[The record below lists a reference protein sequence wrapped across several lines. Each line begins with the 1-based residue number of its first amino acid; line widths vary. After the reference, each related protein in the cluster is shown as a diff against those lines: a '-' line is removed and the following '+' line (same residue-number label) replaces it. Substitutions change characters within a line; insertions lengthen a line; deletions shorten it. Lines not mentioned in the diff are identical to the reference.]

1 MKPIGHYAARGM
13 SLLFG
18 TLTVMSFQQ
27 RFISTMRRGSLFSPF
42 VFTNH
47 HSLPSS
53 ITSSSSSL
61 NSRLYMSTNPSG
73 SGVDNIMNPN
83 SYTEKAWENI
93 QKLPQYGDKY
103 GAQFVEAPILF
114 KSLLDEGQGGL
125 TQRILAK
132 TGANINVIDKTLED
146 YLKRQPKV
154 SDTSQKSLGK
164 SMVDTLNKA
173 QQIKKEF
180 EDSFVSVEHLL
191 MAVADTDSFI
201 KKLLSDNNV
210 RLPQLKEAV
219 KAIRGSAKVTTRNAE
234 ASYES
239 LKLYCRD
246 LTEAAEQGKL
256 DPVIGRD
263 EEIRRT
269 IQILSRRTKNNPI
282 LLGKYKWVRHCVW

>member
-1 MKPIGHYAARGM
+1 MKPIIHYAVRGM
-13 SLLFG
+13 SVLFG

-27 RFISTMRRGSLFSPF
+27 RFMSSTMRRGSFFSPF
-42 VFTNH
+42 MLTSQ
-47 HSLPSS
+47 HSLPS
-53 ITSSSSSL
+53 ITSSSSSSL
-61 NSRLYMSTNPSG
+61 NSRLYMSANPSG
-73 SGVDNIMNPN
+73 GVDNIMNPN
-83 SYTEKAWENI
+83 SYTEKAWDNI

-210 RLPQLKEAV
+210 RMPQLKEAV
-219 KAIRGSAKVTTRNAE
+219 KAIRGSAKVTTRTAE

-239 LKLYCRD
+239 LKLYCR
-246 LTEAAEQGKL
+246 
-256 DPVIGRD
+256 
-263 EEIRRT
+263 
-269 IQILSRRTKNNPI
+269 
-282 LLGKYKWVRHCVW
+282 